1 MSLPALGLA
10 HAIEAGIIPLRRMP
24 PTTALAP
31 FVRTYEERHRDIA
44 GERVLRPL
52 VARPEQF
59 LEFYL
64 RDQYRVRA
72 SDGSESVAPRAAVVG
87 VHTRP
92 EGHLLLAGRLHVFTI
107 QFQPTGFHA
116 LFGTPQGLL
125 TNVATS
131 AADLMPADEIGSLTE
146 RLADADGMAMRTAIA
161 DNWLLQRSANLQS
174 GSGSVAWASRMI
186 VNTGG
191 RTRIDW
197 LVERSGL
204 GARQF
209 ERRFHNQVGTS
220 PKRYARIVRLG
231 CALRLRREHP
241 FRSWT
246 DIAAEAGYAD
256 QAHMIHE
263 FRALSGDRPER
274 ISAALG
280 DALA

>member
-1 MSLPALGLA
+1 M
-10 HAIEAGIIPLRRMP
+10 IPLLRMSP
-24 PTTALAP
+24 AAALAP
-31 FVRTYEERHRDIA
+31 FVRTYEERHREIA
-44 GERVLRPL
+44 GERVIRPL

-59 LEFYL
+59 IEFYL
-64 RDQYRVRA
+64 GDQYRVRA
-72 SDGSESVAPRAAVVG
+72 SDGSVSVAPRAAVVG

-92 EGHLLLAGRLHVFTI
+92 AGHLLLAGRLHVFTI
-107 QFQPTGFHA
+107 QFQPTGFFA

-125 TNVATS
+125 TNSATS
-131 AADLMPADEIGSLTE
+131 AADLMPADEIHYLTE

-161 DNWLLQRSANLQS
+161 DTWLLQRSANLQS
-174 GSGSVAWASRMI
+174 VSGSVAWASRMI
-186 VNTGG
+186 VKTGG
-191 RTRIDW
+191 RARIAS

-209 ERRFHNQVGTS
+209 ERCFYNQVGTQ

-231 CALRLRREHP
+231 CALRLRRGHP

-246 DIAAEAGYAD
+246 EIAADAGYAD

-263 FRALSGDRPER
+263 FRALSGDRPGR